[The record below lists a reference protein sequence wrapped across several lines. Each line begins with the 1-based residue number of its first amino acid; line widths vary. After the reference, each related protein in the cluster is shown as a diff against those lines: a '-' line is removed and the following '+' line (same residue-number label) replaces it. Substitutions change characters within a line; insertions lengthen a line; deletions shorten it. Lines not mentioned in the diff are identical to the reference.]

1 MNILCEQC
9 RWMNKKWVDERK
21 TIKWTTKR
29 VIQLD
34 IGDGEVLINGKQIT
48 LTKITTFDWI
58 KIDLLT
64 TITTTG
70 ITFKIGYVNIEN
82 EWQLQLPTTS
92 NWLPIFWRRT
102 YAPELLELK
111 LNINRFPIFPLIQP
125 YQIFLNLI
133 LFSCR
138 ESIHVPT

>member
-1 MNILCEQC
+1 MSWWE
-9 RWMNKKWVDERK
+9 K

-48 LTKITTFDWI
+48 LTKTTTFDWI
-58 KIDLLT
+58 KMDLPT

-82 EWQLQLPTTS
+82 EWQLQLPITL

-102 YAPELLELK
+102 YAPESLELK
-111 LNINRFPIFPLIQP
+111 LNINRFPIFP
-125 YQIFLNLI
+125 QIFPNLI
-133 LFSCR
+133 LFHA
-138 ESIHVPT
+138 ESLFMSPLNSHRNLKIHVIKI